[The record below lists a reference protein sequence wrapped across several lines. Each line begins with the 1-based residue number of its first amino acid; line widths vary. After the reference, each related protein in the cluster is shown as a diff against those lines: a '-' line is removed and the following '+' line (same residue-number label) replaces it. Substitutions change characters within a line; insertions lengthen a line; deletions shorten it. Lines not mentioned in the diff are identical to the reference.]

1 MDEAVEIDR
10 RPVVAVYGTLRRGE
24 RNHDLL
30 ATSAFLGEGRIEGA
44 IHDVPR
50 TPYRPYP
57 YPALVAGTG
66 GTVKVELYRLPD
78 EAMLARLDALEMYD
92 PDDEA
97 GSQYI
102 RRTVAVVGGPVA
114 AAVAYA
120 YAGPRE
126 ELGERIA
133 DGDWVA
139 FSARR

>member
-1 MDEAVEIDR
+1 MEDPEIEH

-30 ATSAFLGEGRIEGA
+30 ATAVFLGEGRIKGA
-44 IHDVPR
+44 LHDVPR

-57 YPALVAGTG
+57 YPALVADSG

-78 EAMLARLDALEMYD
+78 TAMLARLDALEMYD

-97 GSQYI
+97 GSQYV
-102 RRTVAVVGGPVA
+102 RRTVVVADGPVVS
-114 AAVAYA
+114 AVAYA
-120 YAGPRE
+120 YAGPID
-126 ELGERIA
+126 ELGEHIA